1 MITLC
6 TECVFGLIVVVVC
19 LCTLCLKSYVR
30 MRDKQNNE
38 ERFEKTDNKKTR
50 RERGRGAKETEYKKR
65 DE

>member
-1 MITLC
+1 
-6 TECVFGLIVVVVC
+6 
-19 LCTLCLKSYVR
+19 